1 MERERIVYE
10 ESSAD
15 EENAFIE
22 IGFELLERMDPPPG
36 WTKHKKPG
44 RPRKKHVGHPVEYPW
59 KGMAMVLLLK
69 TYLDFDYRK
78 MAAHLKAS
86 PELIKRLNFEKAPS
100 KSEIHRCM
108 ELFPESW
115 IRQMNHLVAEEFKK
129 NGVVPPS
136 QDQV

>member
-1 MERERIVYE
+1 MERDRTVYE

-15 EENAFIE
+15 EEKAFIE
-22 IGFELLERMDPPPG
+22 IGIELLERMNPPPG

-44 RPRKKHVGHPVEYPW
+44 RPRKKHVGHPVDFPW

-78 MAAHLKAS
+78 MAAHLKVRPDLVS
-86 PELIKRLNFEKAPS
+86 RLNFKKAPS

-115 IRQMNHLVAEEFKK
+115 IRQLNLLVAEEFKK
-129 NGVVPPS
+129 NGADLPS
-136 QDQV
+136 QDPE